1 MGHVDVAMSHDWP
14 TSVPY
19 YGNKEELLKSKPHF
33 HDDVSMLICEC
44 VWVCVYMY
52 VFVCTRACVCAYVR
66 VYVHVCVCVRT
77 LHNQI
82 R

>member
-1 MGHVDVAMSHDWP
+1 MDHVDIAMSHDWP

-44 VWVCVYMY
+44 VCVY
-52 VFVCTRACVCAYVR
+52 VRVCMCVCVCAC
-66 VYVHVCVCVRT
+66 VCVCVCVCVYV
-77 LHNQI
+77 
-82 R
+82 